1 MKNNT
6 KIRLHL
12 SKNLFETIAKEVLA
26 EAKKKDMSGGVYTEM
41 VKGNTKKYGPALPTK
56 TKPGETA
63 AEKHSPEKHKADQE
77 RKINEKEQIGGPKS
91 PEEKK
96 TSRMTGINEKQ
107 ALMKAKAMLEKRLAE
122 MEINVAEEEE

>member
-41 VKGNTKKYGPALPTK
+41 VKQPKSTKAEKDSPEVKATDK
-56 TKPGETA
+56 MKKIHETKP
-63 AEKHSPEKHKADQE
+63 KHDKD
-77 RKINEKEQIGGPKS
+77 
-91 PEEKK
+91 
-96 TSRMTGINEKQ
+96 